1 MYCLLCDS
9 QFEGFSEHG
18 LPPKVGKCPFC
29 GAKARHRSMAL
40 FLKKYFAIKADN
52 KNPPLHVLEV
62 GPSKVTVQKLIQ
74 SRFIGDSRWT
84 IIDIRRRHI
93 LPPHEFIEMNVC
105 EMAFSD
111 DFFDLIICNNVL
123 PYVLDLSQALNEIF
137 RCLKDSGLGVLNNYL
152 TDSDGTVSAKELQRM
167 NPDLY
172 NEDYLSENGTEWYFG
187 QDYYELLCRHNFFPL
202 NSLIHKNDDS
212 AFLIENGLNRSAQFN
227 LVFKSQLQADTYSSD
242 IPTRS
247 VLRPP
252 QISTDNLD

>member
-18 LPPKVGKCPFC
+18 IPQKVGKCPFC
-29 GAKARHRSMAL
+29 GAKARHRSIAL

-52 KNPPLHVLEV
+52 KHAPLHVLEV
-62 GPSKVTVQKLIQ
+62 GPSKVTVKKLIQ

-84 IIDIRRRHI
+84 FIDIRRRNI

-105 EMAFSD
+105 EMAFRD
-111 DFFDLIICNNVL
+111 GFFDLIICNNVL
-123 PYVLDLSQALNEIF
+123 PYILDFSKALNEIY

-152 TDSDGTVSAKELQRM
+152 TDSDETVSAKALQRM

-187 QDYYELLCRHNFFPL
+187 QDYYELLCRRNFFPL
-202 NSLIHKNDDS
+202 KWLFHAYDDRE
-212 AFLIENGLNRSAQFN
+212 FLIENGLNFSTEFS
-227 LVFKSQLQADTYSSD
+227 LVFKSQLRADTYSSE
-242 IPTRS
+242 IPTNS
-247 VLRPP
+247 VLYPP
-252 QISTDNLD
+252 